1 MNDVEEYKIEYSAKV
16 ERNGRLED
24 VSYREITK
32 HAEME
37 VYDEQGQPAGKQRAE
52 TWIVENWE
60 QVSSGVWTLIKST
73 PWPYTFPPILH
84 GKNLPSLKS
93 CYGDSDID
101 DAINVQDKANFVT
114 SNIGKIIKHHASQRP
129 VGTGFSG
136 KDMKPLDDSPD
147 SMIVIPN
154 PEAKVYTVLGQSD
167 LASSEHF
174 NLSLRQ
180 SIFDTSR
187 EVDISSMADKLG
199 ALTNFGL
206 QVLWSDAIDKND
218 TKRQLYGDFLIE
230 LNRRLLVLADF
241 TGEQSNPGTL
251 QWGNALPINV
261 IEEMTADEKA
271 LNMGIIDTETV
282 AKRYQSRY
290 GKEWEDIKAAL
301 EDERAQANQN
311 NADIGAQIL
320 RNFNRG
326 GGAEQP
332 NQQPMMN
339 KQPAQLQKGNGV
351 NG

>member
-1 MNDVEEYKIEYSAKV
+1 M
-16 ERNGRLED
+16 L
-24 VSYREITK
+24 
-32 HAEME
+32 
-37 VYDEQGQPAGKQRAE
+37 
-52 TWIVENWE
+52 
-60 QVSSGVWTLIKST
+60 
-73 PWPYTFPPILH
+73 
-84 GKNLPSLKS
+84 
-93 CYGDSDID
+93 
-101 DAINVQDKANFVT
+101 
-114 SNIGKIIKHHASQRP
+114 
-129 VGTGFSG
+129 
-136 KDMKPLDDSPD
+136 
-147 SMIVIPN
+147 
-154 PEAKVYTVLGQSD
+154 SD
-167 LASSEHF
+167 LASSRAF
-174 NLSLRQ
+174 ALDLRQ

-271 LNMGIIDTETV
+271 LNMGIIDKETV

-301 EDERAQANQN
+301 EDEQAQANAN
-311 NADIGAQIL
+311 NADIGSMIL

-326 GGAEQP
+326 GGVEQP

-339 KQPAQLQKGNGV
+339 KQPAQLQKGNGT